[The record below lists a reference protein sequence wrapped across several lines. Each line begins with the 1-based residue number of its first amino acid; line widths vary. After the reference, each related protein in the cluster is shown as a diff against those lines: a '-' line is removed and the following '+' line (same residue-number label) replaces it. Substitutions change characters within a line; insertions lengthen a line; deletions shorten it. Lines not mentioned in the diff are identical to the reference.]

1 MLLDSTALSNK
12 ALCMR
17 MDGQAVH
24 TSHFTHLPYSMR
36 CRRTRASRPA
46 VRSRSTSLSI
56 STGYS
61 QDLRSDDAHKK
72 GLRSDDAHKKGLLI
86 QRTLLCWSPAAH
98 HTQHRA

>member
-1 MLLDSTALSNK
+1 MLLDSTAVSNK
-12 ALCMR
+12 AVCMR

-24 TSHFTHLPYSMR
+24 NSLFTHLPYGMR

-61 QDLRSDDAHKK
+61 QDLRNDDAHKK
-72 GLRSDDAHKKGLLI
+72 GLPN
-86 QRTLLCWSPAAH
+86 QPTLLCWSPAAH
-98 HTQHRA
+98 CAQHRACVAPEH